1 LSLRN
6 TPRYYSRCPFPTKET
21 EEGEPGLLFPF
32 RASAEERETKV
43 NVRAFVRSTIAI
55 GATCL
60 LLDLF
65 PFETTDPLRFLTYF
79 VMSALAAGLRVS
91 LPTVSGTLS
100 INFLFVLIGFVHL
113 SRSETIILGCTAA
126 VIQCMSIPERTGRLS
141 RALFNMSVTAIAI
154 HVSYLVYRA
163 MPAGASV
170 ADEMFRQAP
179 AALALFLFHTVPVAI
194 AMAWLEGRRVSLT
207 WRENSLWSVPYAL
220 AGAGV
225 AGCFAGLSQKIG
237 WQLSLLV
244 LPVVY
249 LITRSYQLHIAR
261 VDDGLRHAEEL
272 AGLHLRTIEALA
284 LAIEAK
290 DTTTANHLERVQ
302 TYAIEIGRIMR
313 ISDDELEALR
323 AAALLHDIGKLAV
336 PEHILSKPGRLT
348 PDEFEK
354 MKIHPI
360 VGADIIER
368 ANFPYPVAP
377 IVRSHHERWNGEG
390 YPDGIRGTAIPIGA
404 RILSAVD
411 CFDALSS
418 DRQYRRALPPEEA
431 IAFVRKE
438 AGHSF
443 DPDVVAVLV
452 EHYQEL
458 ERKVK
463 ANAGRIKDIASLRVT
478 RGKPAAGFEQAAPS
492 QGEKSGTSVN
502 GNAPSFLDKIAAARL
517 EVLTLFELTSDLG
530 SSLSLQ
536 ETLSVLATRLKRLVP
551 FDSLA
556 IYFLRGEKLIPEY
569 VTGENFRL
577 FASLEIPYGQGLSG
591 WVAERRQPIL
601 NGNPSVEPGY
611 LNDPTK
617 FSTLRSAL
625 AVPLEGAQG
634 VVGVLS
640 LYHADKD
647 AFSRDHLRIL
657 NGISAKLSNSIENA
671 LRFHVAETTATT
683 DYLTGLPNARSLF
696 PRLEEELSR
705 CRRMQTP
712 LELVVCDLNGFK
724 QVNDRF
730 GHLEGNRVLREV
742 AERLR
747 ENCRD
752 YDFVARMGG
761 DEFVIVMPGVEGDN
775 FHIRA
780 AQLSQLAADAG
791 RMITGENILSC
802 AVGFARF
809 PEDGADSEQL
819 LSIADQRMYRNKYAS
834 RENADPDA
842 PVHDRDGWPQ
852 AKAVA
857 STLAR
862 T

>member
-1 LSLRN
+1 V
-6 TPRYYSRCPFPTKET
+6 
-21 EEGEPGLLFPF
+21 LFPH
-32 RASAEERETKV
+32 REGTDEPV
-43 NVRAFVRSTIAI
+43 YAPNVRAFLTSTIAI
-55 GATCL
+55 GGLCL
-60 LLDLF
+60 WFDLI
-65 PFETTDPLRFLTYF
+65 PFQTSDITRFLTYF
-79 VMSALAAGLRVS
+79 VMAVLAAGLRVS

-100 INFLFVLIGFVHL
+100 INFLFVLIGLVHL
-113 SRSETIILGCTAA
+113 TRSELVTMAGVSA
-126 VIQCMSIPERTGRLS
+126 VVQCLLARDREPDLPKV
-141 RALFNMSVTAIAI
+141 LFNLSISAIAI
-154 HVSYLVYRA
+154 HIATIVYLA
-163 MPAGASV
+163 TPGGSTV
-170 ADEMFRQAP
+170 ADETLRLGP
-179 AALALFLFHTVPVAI
+179 ASIVLFVLYTLPVAI
-194 AMAWLEGRRVSLT
+194 AIAWTEGKRVLPT
-207 WRENSLWSVPYAL
+207 WKECSLWSLPYAL
-220 AGAGV
+220 IGAVIAGS
-225 AGCFAGLSQKIG
+225 FATLSNRIG
-237 WQLSLLV
+237 WQLSLLL

-249 LITRSYQLHIAR
+249 LITRSYQLHVAR

-290 DTTTANHLERVQ
+290 DSTTANHLERVQ

-313 ISDDELEALR
+313 ISESELEALR

-390 YPDGIRGTAIPIGA
+390 YPDGLRGEEIPIGA

-418 DRQYRRALPPEEA
+418 DRQYRRALPPAEA

-438 AGHSF
+438 SGGAF
-443 DPDVVAVLV
+443 DPAVVQVLV
-452 EHYQEL
+452 DNYLEL
-458 ERKVK
+458 EKKVK
-463 ANAGRIKDIASLRVT
+463 ANSGRIKDLTSLRIT
-478 RGKPAAGFEQAAPS
+478 RGKPAAGFEEAAPS
-492 QGEKSGTSVN
+492 APARPSGLGATPN
-502 GNAPSFLDKIAAARL
+502 FLDKIAAARL

-556 IYFLRGEKLIPEY
+556 IYFLRDGKLIPEY

-577 FASLEIPYGQGLSG
+577 FGSLEIPFGQGLSG

-611 LNDPTK
+611 LNDPSK

-634 VVGVLS
+634 VVGVLA

-671 LRFHVAETTATT
+671 LKFHVAETTATT

-696 PRLEEELSR
+696 PRLEEELNR
-705 CRRMQTP
+705 CRRTDSP
-712 LELVVCDLNGFK
+712 LELLVCDLNGFK
-724 QVNDRF
+724 LVNDRF

-742 AERLR
+742 AARLR
-747 ENCRD
+747 ENCREYD
-752 YDFVARMGG
+752 YIARMGG
-761 DEFVIVMPGVEGDN
+761 DEFVIVMPGVEAGN
-775 FHIRA
+775 FQLRA

-802 AVGFARF
+802 AVGYARF
-809 PEDGADSEQL
+809 PEDGSDSEQL
-819 LSIADQRMYRNKYAS
+819 LSIADQRMYRNKYAT
-834 RENADPDA
+834 REAAEAPNPADRYDL
-842 PVHDRDGWPQ
+842 PQ
-852 AKAVA
+852 AKAASASRA
-857 STLAR
+857 ST
-862 T
+862 

>member
-1 LSLRN
+1 MQFQSRDATELPLY
-6 TPRYYSRCPFPTKET
+6 TPQMRVFLGT
-21 EEGEPGLLFPF
+21 
-32 RASAEERETKV
+32 
-43 NVRAFVRSTIAI
+43 TIAI
-55 GATCL
+55 GTICL
-60 LLDLF
+60 WIDLV
-65 PFETTDPLRFLTYF
+65 PFDTSDTTQFLTYF
-79 VMSALAAGLRVS
+79 VMAALAAGLRVNM
-91 LPTVSGTLS
+91 PTYSGTLS
-100 INFLFVLIGFVHL
+100 INFLFVLIGLVHL
-113 SRSETIILGCTAA
+113 TRSELVVLGGTAA
-126 VIQCMSIPERTGRLS
+126 LIQCLLS
-141 RALFNMSVTAIAI
+141 RDRFPDPPKILFNLAVSTIAI
-154 HVSYLVYRA
+154 HV
-163 MPAGASV
+163 ASV
-170 ADEMFRQAP
+170 IYLSMPSGGSMADETLRLAP
-179 AALALFLFHTVPVAI
+179 AALALFLLHTIPVAI
-194 AMAWLEGRRVSLT
+194 AIAWTEGLRVLPT
-207 WRENSLWSVPYAL
+207 WRECSLWSLPYSV
-220 AGAGV
+220 AGAAV
-225 AGCFAGLSQKIG
+225 AGSFATLSHSIG

-249 LITRSYQLHIAR
+249 LITRSYQLHLAR

-290 DTTTANHLERVQ
+290 DSTTANHLERVQ

-313 ISDDELEALR
+313 ISGDELEALR

-360 VGADIIER
+360 VGSDIIER

-390 YPDGIRGTAIPIGA
+390 YPDGLKGTAIPIGA

-418 DRQYRRALPPEEA
+418 DRQYRRALPPAEA
-431 IAFVRKE
+431 IAFVQKE
-438 AGHSF
+438 GGHAF

-452 EHYQEL
+452 LHHHEL

-463 ANAGRIKDIASLRVT
+463 ANAGRIKDLASLRIT

-492 QGEKSGTSVN
+492 ASESTTGGS
-502 GNAPSFLDKIAAARL
+502 APSFLDKIAAARL

-556 IYFLRGEKLIPEY
+556 IYFLRDGKLIPEY

-577 FASLEIPYGQGLSG
+577 FAALEIPYGQGLSG
-591 WVAERRQPIL
+591 WVAEHLQPIL

-611 LNDPTK
+611 LNDPAK

-634 VVGVLS
+634 VVGVLT
-640 LYHADKD
+640 LYHSDKD

-671 LRFHVAETTATT
+671 LKFHVAETTATT
-683 DYLTGLPNARSLF
+683 DYLTSLPNARSLF
-696 PRLEEELSR
+696 PRLEEELNR
-705 CRRMQTP
+705 CRRSGTP
-712 LELVVCDLNGFK
+712 LELLVCDLNGFK

-730 GHLEGNRVLREV
+730 GHMEGNRVLREV
-742 AERLR
+742 ASRLR
-747 ENCRD
+747 ENCRG

-761 DEFVIVMPGVEGDN
+761 DEFVIVMPGAEAGN
-775 FHIRA
+775 FQIRA

-802 AVGFARF
+802 AVGSARY
-809 PEDGADSEQL
+809 PEDGADPEQL
-819 LSIADQRMYRNKYAS
+819 LSIADQRMYRNKYDS
-834 RENADPDA
+834 REQPGADGGNE
-842 PVHDRDGWPQ
+842 DRDGWPQ
-852 AKAVA
+852 ARTPS
-857 STLAR
+857 STLAK

>member
-1 LSLRN
+1 MLFQSREAIEKLRY
-6 TPRYYSRCPFPTKET
+6 TP
-21 EEGEPGLLFPF
+21 
-32 RASAEERETKV
+32 KV
-43 NVRAFVRSTIAI
+43 RVFLGGAIAI

-60 LLDLF
+60 WIDLI
-65 PFETTDPLRFLTYF
+65 PFHTSDTTRFLTYF

-91 LPTVSGTLS
+91 MPTYSGTLS
-100 INFLFVLIGFVHL
+100 INYLFVLIGLVHL
-113 SRSETIILGCTAA
+113 TLSELVVLGGAAA
-126 VIQCMSIPERTGRLS
+126 VIQCLMSRERFPDLPKI
-141 RALFNMSVTAIAI
+141 LFNLAVSTIAI
-154 HVSYLVYRA
+154 HLSSIIYRA
-163 MPAGASV
+163 MPSSGSM
-170 ADEMFRQAP
+170 ADETLWLAP
-179 AALALFLFHTVPVAI
+179 AALTLFLMHTIPVAI
-194 AMAWLEGRRVSLT
+194 AIAWTEGRRVIST
-207 WRENSLWSVPYAL
+207 WRECSLWSLPYSVG
-220 AGAGV
+220 GAAV
-225 AGCFAGLSQKIG
+225 AGSFATLSHSIG

-244 LPVVY
+244 LPLVY
-249 LITRSYQLHIAR
+249 LITRSYQLHLAR
-261 VDDGLRHAEEL
+261 VADGLRHAEEL
-272 AGLHLRTIEALA
+272 AGLHMRTIEALA

-290 DTTTANHLERVQ
+290 DSTTASHLERVQ
-302 TYAIEIGRIMR
+302 TYAIEIGRIMK
-313 ISDDELEALR
+313 IGDAELEALR

-354 MKIHPI
+354 MKIHPT

-377 IVRSHHERWNGEG
+377 IVRAHHERWNGEG
-390 YPDGIRGTAIPIGA
+390 YPEGLRGEAIPIGA
-404 RILSAVD
+404 RILAAVD

-418 DRQYRRALPPEEA
+418 DRQYRRALPPAEA
-431 IAFVRKE
+431 IVFVQKE
-438 AGHSF
+438 AGVSF
-443 DPDVVAVLV
+443 DPAVVEVLV
-452 EHYQEL
+452 QHYHEL

-463 ANAGRIKDIASLRVT
+463 ANGGRIKDLASLRIT
-478 RGKPAAGFEQAAPS
+478 RGKPAAGFERAAPS
-492 QGEKSGTSVN
+492 QCENSTFGGDT
-502 GNAPSFLDKIAAARL
+502 PSFLDKIVAARL
-517 EVLTLFELTSDLG
+517 EVMTLFELTSDLG

-556 IYFLRGEKLIPEY
+556 IYFLHGGKLMPEY
-569 VTGENFRL
+569 VTGENSRL

-591 WVAERRQPIL
+591 WVAEHVQPIL

-611 LNDPTK
+611 LNDPSK

-634 VVGVLS
+634 VLGVLT
-640 LYHADKD
+640 LYHAGKD

-671 LRFHVAETTATT
+671 LKFNVAETIATT

-696 PRLEEELSR
+696 PRLEEEINR
-705 CRRMQTP
+705 CRRGDTP
-712 LELVVCDLNGFK
+712 LEVLVCDLNGFK

-730 GHLEGNRVLREV
+730 GHMEGNRVLREV
-742 AERLR
+742 ASRLR
-747 ENCRD
+747 ENCRE

-761 DEFVIVMPGVEGDN
+761 DEFVIVMPGAVVGN
-775 FHIRA
+775 FQIRA

-802 AVGFARF
+802 AIGSARF

-819 LSIADQRMYRNKYAS
+819 LAIADQRMYRNKYDS
-834 RENADPDA
+834 REQAESAA
-842 PVHDRDGWPQ
+842 PGKDRDGWPQ
-852 AKAVA
+852 AATPS
-857 STLAR
+857 STLAN

>member
-1 LSLRN
+1 M
-6 TPRYYSRCPFPTKET
+6 
-21 EEGEPGLLFPF
+21 LFPF
-32 RASAEERETKV
+32 REATETP
-43 NVRAFVRSTIAI
+43 NENANLRAFLGATIAI

-60 LLDLF
+60 WIDLI
-65 PFETTDPLRFLTYF
+65 PFETSDTIRFLTYF
-79 VMSALAAGLRVS
+79 VMAALAAGLRVS
-91 LPTVSGTLS
+91 MPTSSGTLS
-100 INFLFVLIGFVHL
+100 INFLFVLIGLVHL
-113 SRSETIILGCTAA
+113 TRTELVILGGTST
-126 VIQCMSIPERTGRLS
+126 VIQCMLARQRSPEPRKV
-141 RALFNMSVTAIAI
+141 LFNLAVSIIAI
-154 HVSYLVYRA
+154 HISSMVYRQVA
-163 MPAGASV
+163 ASGMLV
-170 ADEMFRQAP
+170 DETLRLAP
-179 AALALFLFHTVPVAI
+179 AALALFLLHTFPGAI
-194 AMAWLEGRRVSLT
+194 AIAWTEGKRILPT
-207 WRENSLWSVPYAL
+207 WRECSLWSLPYSV
-220 AGAGV
+220 AGAAV
-225 AGCFAGLSQKIG
+225 AGSFATLSHRIG

-290 DTTTANHLERVQ
+290 DSTTANHLERVQ
-302 TYAIEIGRIMR
+302 TYAVEIGRIMR
-313 ISDDELEALR
+313 VSDADLEALR

-336 PEHILSKPGRLT
+336 PEYILSKPGRLT

-360 VGADIIER
+360 VGAEIIER

-390 YPDGIRGTAIPIGA
+390 YPDGLRGDAIPIGA

-418 DRQYRRALPPEEA
+418 DRQYRRAMPMEEA
-431 IAFVRKE
+431 IAFVKKE
-438 AGHSF
+438 GGLAF
-443 DPDVVAVLV
+443 DPAVVAVLV
-452 EHYQEL
+452 QHYEEL
-458 ERKVK
+458 DRKAR
-463 ANAGRIKDIASLRVT
+463 ANAGRIKDLPALRIT
-478 RGKPAAGFEQAAPS
+478 RGQPAAGFVGTGPS
-492 QGEKSGTSVN
+492 QEDSN
-502 GNAPSFLDKIAAARL
+502 GNEANVPSFLDKIAAARL

-556 IYFLRGEKLIPEY
+556 IYFLRDGKLVPEY

-577 FASLEIPYGQGLSG
+577 FAALEIPYGQGLSG
-591 WVAERRQPIL
+591 WVAEHRQPIL

-611 LNDPTK
+611 LADPTK
-617 FSTLRSAL
+617 FSTLRAAL

-640 LYHADKD
+640 LYHSEKD
-647 AFSRDHLRIL
+647 SFSRDHLRIL

-671 LRFHVAETTATT
+671 MKFHVAETTATT
-683 DYLTGLPNARSLF
+683 DYLTRLPNARSLF
-696 PRLEEELSR
+696 PRLEEELQR
-705 CRRMQTP
+705 CRHNGTP
-712 LELVVCDLNGFK
+712 LELLVCDLNGFK

-730 GHLEGNRVLREV
+730 GHLDGNKVLREV
-742 AERLR
+742 ALRLR

-761 DEFVIVMPGVEGDN
+761 DEFVIVMPGAEAGN
-775 FHIRA
+775 LEIRA

-791 RMITGENILSC
+791 RMITGENLLSC
-802 AVGFARF
+802 AVGSARY
-809 PEDGADSEQL
+809 PEDGSDSEQL

-834 RENADPDA
+834 REDTDSAPPDENQ
-842 PVHDRDGWPQ
+842 DNWPQ
-852 AKAVA
+852 ASTPS
-857 STLAR
+857 STLAN

>member
-1 LSLRN
+1 V
-6 TPRYYSRCPFPTKET
+6 
-21 EEGEPGLLFPF
+21 G
-32 RASAEERETKV
+32 
-43 NVRAFVRSTIAI
+43 
-55 GATCL
+55 GAA
-60 LLDLF
+60 
-65 PFETTDPLRFLTYF
+65 
-79 VMSALAAGLRVS
+79 VAGS
-91 LPTVSGTLS
+91 FATLS
-100 INFLFVLIGFVHL
+100 H
-113 SRSETIILGCTAA
+113 S
-126 VIQCMSIPERTGRLS
+126 
-141 RALFNMSVTAIAI
+141 
-154 HVSYLVYRA
+154 
-163 MPAGASV
+163 
-170 ADEMFRQAP
+170 
-179 AALALFLFHTVPVAI
+179 
-194 AMAWLEGRRVSLT
+194 
-207 WRENSLWSVPYAL
+207 
-220 AGAGV
+220 
-225 AGCFAGLSQKIG
+225 IG

-249 LITRSYQLHIAR
+249 LITRSYQLHLAR

-290 DTTTANHLERVQ
+290 DATTANHLERVQ

-313 ISDDELEALR
+313 ISSDELEALR

-390 YPDGIRGTAIPIGA
+390 YPDGLRGTAIPIGA

-418 DRQYRRALPPEEA
+418 DRQYRRALPPAEA
-431 IAFVRKE
+431 IAFVQKE
-438 AGHSF
+438 AGHAF
-443 DPDVVAVLV
+443 DPDVVDVLV
-452 EHYQEL
+452 AHHREL

-463 ANAGRIKDIASLRVT
+463 ANAGRIKDIASLRIT

-492 QGEKSGTSVN
+492 ASEGSIASD
-502 GNAPSFLDKIAAARL
+502 APSFLDKIAAARL

-530 SSLSLQ
+530 SSLSLP

-556 IYFLRGEKLIPEY
+556 IYFLRDGKLIPEY

-577 FASLEIPYGQGLSG
+577 FTALEIPYGQGLSG
-591 WVAERRQPIL
+591 WVAEHLQPIL

-611 LNDPTK
+611 LNDPAK

-634 VVGVLS
+634 LLGVLT
-640 LYHADKD
+640 LYHADRD

-671 LRFHVAETTATT
+671 LKFHVAETTATT
-683 DYLTGLPNARSLF
+683 DYLTNLPNARSLF
-696 PRLEEELSR
+696 PRLEEELNR
-705 CRRMQTP
+705 CRRSETP
-712 LELVVCDLNGFK
+712 LELLVCDLNGFK

-730 GHLEGNRVLREV
+730 GHMEGNRVLREV
-742 AERLR
+742 ASRLR
-747 ENCRD
+747 ENCRE
-752 YDFVARMGG
+752 YDFVARVGG
-761 DEFVIVMPGVEGDN
+761 DEFVIVMPGAEASN
-775 FHIRA
+775 FQIRA

-802 AVGFARF
+802 AVGSARY
-809 PEDGADSEQL
+809 PEDGADPEQL
-819 LSIADQRMYRNKYAS
+819 LSIADQRMYRNKYDS
-834 RENADPDA
+834 REQAGGNA
-842 PVHDRDGWPQ
+842 VSEDRDGWPQ
-852 AKAVA
+852 ARTPS
-857 STLAR
+857 STLAK

>member
-1 LSLRN
+1 M
-6 TPRYYSRCPFPTKET
+6 
-21 EEGEPGLLFPF
+21 LFPK
-32 RASAEERETKV
+32 REGTDEPLYAG
-43 NVRAFVRSTIAI
+43 NVRAFLLATMAI
-55 GATCL
+55 GGTCL
-60 LLDLF
+60 WLDLV
-65 PFETTDPLRFLTYF
+65 PFEASDLTRFLTYF
-79 VMSALAAGLRVS
+79 VMAVLAAGLRVS
-91 LPTVSGTLS
+91 LPTVTGTLS
-100 INFLFVLIGFVHL
+100 INFLFILIGLVHL
-113 SRSETIILGCTAA
+113 TRSELIVMGGTAA
-126 VIQCMSIPERTGRLS
+126 VIQCLLARD
-141 RALFNMSVTAIAI
+141 RAPDLAKVLFNLSVSAIAI
-154 HVSYLVYRA
+154 HTATGVYRM
-163 MPAGASV
+163 MPAGGTM
-170 ADEMFRQAP
+170 ADETIRLLP
-179 AALALFLFHTVPVAI
+179 AAVSLFLLTTVPVAI
-194 AMAWLEGRRVSLT
+194 AIAWTEHRPVTTT
-207 WRENSLWSVPYAL
+207 WRDCSLWSLPYSLVGAAIGGTFATL
-220 AGAGV
+220 AHR
-225 AGCFAGLSQKIG
+225 IG

-249 LITRSYQLHIAR
+249 LITRSYQLHLGR
-261 VDDGLRHAEEL
+261 MDDGLRHAEEL

-290 DTTTANHLERVQ
+290 DATTANHLERVQ
-302 TYAIEIGRIMR
+302 TYAIEIGRMMR
-313 ISDDELEALR
+313 ITNSELEALR

-368 ANFPYPVAP
+368 AHFPYPVAP

-390 YPDGIRGTAIPIGA
+390 YPDGLRGDAIPIGA

-418 DRQYRRALPPEEA
+418 DRQYRRALPPAEA
-431 IAFVRKE
+431 IAFVKKE
-438 AGHSF
+438 AGHAF
-443 DPDVVAVLV
+443 DPAVVQVLV
-452 EHYQEL
+452 ENYQEM

-463 ANAGRIKDIASLRVT
+463 ANAGRIKDIASLRIT
-478 RGKPAAGFEQAAPS
+478 RGKPAAGFETAAPS
-492 QGEKSGTSVN
+492 SSDSSNAN
-502 GNAPSFLDKIAAARL
+502 GHAPSFLDKIAAARL

-556 IYFLRGEKLIPEY
+556 IYFLRDGKLVPEY

-577 FASLEIPYGQGLSG
+577 FAALEIPYGQGLSG

-640 LYHADKD
+640 LYHSDKD

-671 LRFHVAETTATT
+671 LKFHVAETTATT
-683 DYLTGLPNARSLF
+683 DFLTGLPNARSLF
-696 PRLEEELSR
+696 PRLEEELNR
-705 CRRMQTP
+705 CRRSSAS
-712 LELVVCDLNGFK
+712 LELLVCDLNGFK

-742 AERLR
+742 AARLR
-747 ENCRD
+747 ENCREYD
-752 YDFVARMGG
+752 YIARMGG
-761 DEFVIVMPGVEGDN
+761 DEFVIVMPGAEAGN
-775 FHIRA
+775 FSARA

-791 RMITGENILSC
+791 RMITGENVISC
-802 AVGFARF
+802 AVGCARF
-809 PEDGADSEQL
+809 PEDGADPEQL
-819 LSIADQRMYRNKYAS
+819 LAIADQRMYRNKYAA
-834 RENADPDA
+834 REKPLSETANE
-842 PVHDRDGWPQ
+842 DRDGWPQ
-852 AKAVA
+852 ASTPS
-857 STLAR
+857 STLAN

>member
-1 LSLRN
+1 MLFQ
-6 TPRYYSRCPFPTKET
+6 SRDATGQPQYAPQ
-21 EEGEPGLLFPF
+21 
-32 RASAEERETKV
+32 
-43 NVRAFVRSTIAI
+43 VRAFLGATIAI
-55 GATCL
+55 GACCL
-60 LLDLF
+60 WIDLI
-65 PFETTDPLRFLTYF
+65 PFDRSDTTRFLTYF
-79 VMSALAAGLRVS
+79 VMAAMAAGLRVS
-91 LPTVSGTLS
+91 MPTYSGTLS
-100 INFLFVLIGFVHL
+100 INFLFVLIGLVHL
-113 SRSETIILGCTAA
+113 TLSELVVLGGAAA
-126 VIQCMSIPERTGRLS
+126 VIQCLLS
-141 RALFNMSVTAIAI
+141 RERFPDLRKILFNLSVSTIAI
-154 HVSYLVYRA
+154 HCASIIYRA
-163 MPAGASV
+163 MPSSGTM
-170 ADEMFRQAP
+170 ADETLRLAP
-179 AALALFLFHTVPVAI
+179 AALTLFLMHTIPVAI
-194 AMAWLEGRRVSLT
+194 AIAWTEGRRVIPT
-207 WRENSLWSVPYAL
+207 WRECSLWSLPYSVG
-220 AGAGV
+220 GAAV
-225 AGCFAGLSQKIG
+225 AGSFATLSQSIG

-249 LITRSYQLHIAR
+249 LITRSYHLHLAR

-290 DTTTANHLERVQ
+290 DSTTASHLERVQ
-302 TYAIEIGRIMR
+302 TYAIEIGRIMK
-313 ISDDELEALR
+313 IGDAELEALR

-354 MKIHPI
+354 MKIHSI

-368 ANFPYPVAP
+368 ANFPYPVSP

-390 YPDGIRGTAIPIGA
+390 YPDGLRGEAIPIGA

-418 DRQYRRALPPEEA
+418 DRQYRRALPQAEA
-431 IAFVRKE
+431 IAFVQKE
-438 AGHSF
+438 SGLAF
-443 DPDVVAVLV
+443 DPAVVDVLV
-452 EHYQEL
+452 QNYQEL
-458 ERKVK
+458 DRKVK
-463 ANAGRIKDIASLRVT
+463 ANAGRIKDIASLRIT

-492 QGEKSGTSVN
+492 QSENTTVVGSS
-502 GNAPSFLDKIAAARL
+502 PSFLDKIAAARL
-517 EVLTLFELTSDLG
+517 EVLTLFELTTDLG

-556 IYFLRGEKLIPEY
+556 IYFLRDGKLMPEY

-577 FASLEIPYGQGLSG
+577 FSSLEIPYGQGLSG

-611 LNDPTK
+611 LNDPEK

-634 VVGVLS
+634 VVGVLT

-647 AFSRDHLRIL
+647 AFSRDHLRVL

-671 LRFHVAETTATT
+671 LKFHVAETTATT
-683 DYLTGLPNARSLF
+683 DYLTGLPNVRSLF
-696 PRLEEELSR
+696 PRLEEELNR
-705 CRRMQTP
+705 CRRGGTP
-712 LELVVCDLNGFK
+712 LEVLICDLNGFK

-730 GHLEGNRVLREV
+730 GHMEGNRVLREV
-742 AERLR
+742 ASRLR
-747 ENCRD
+747 ESCRE

-761 DEFVIVMPGVEGDN
+761 DEFVIVMPGAEGGN
-775 FHIRA
+775 FQIRA

-802 AVGFARF
+802 AVGSARF

-819 LSIADQRMYRNKYAS
+819 LSIADQRMYRNKYDS
-834 RENADPDA
+834 RERADAGGPGE
-842 PVHDRDGWPQ
+842 DRDGWPQ
-852 AKAVA
+852 AGTRS
-857 STLAR
+857 STLAK

>member
-1 LSLRN
+1 M
-6 TPRYYSRCPFPTKET
+6 
-21 EEGEPGLLFPF
+21 LFPH
-32 RASAEERETKV
+32 REGTDEPV
-43 NVRAFVRSTIAI
+43 YAPNVRAFLTSTIAI
-55 GATCL
+55 GGLCL
-60 LLDLF
+60 WLDLI
-65 PFETTDPLRFLTYF
+65 PFQTSDITRFLTYF
-79 VMSALAAGLRVS
+79 VMAVLAAGLRVS

-100 INFLFVLIGFVHL
+100 INFLFILIGLVHL
-113 SRSETIILGCTAA
+113 TRSELVTMAGVSA
-126 VIQCMSIPERTGRLS
+126 VVQCLLARD
-141 RALFNMSVTAIAI
+141 RAPDLPKVLFNLSISAIAI
-154 HVSYLVYRA
+154 HIATIVYVA
-163 MPAGASV
+163 TPGGSTI
-170 ADEMFRQAP
+170 ADETLRLGP
-179 AALALFLFHTVPVAI
+179 AAIALFVLYTLPVAI
-194 AMAWLEGRRVSLT
+194 AIAWTEGRRVIET
-207 WRENSLWSVPYAL
+207 WKECSLWSLPYAL
-220 AGAGV
+220 VGAVIAGS
-225 AGCFAGLSQKIG
+225 FATLANRIG
-237 WQLSLLV
+237 WQLSLLL

-249 LITRSYQLHIAR
+249 LITRSYQLHVAR

-290 DTTTANHLERVQ
+290 DSTTANHLERVQ

-313 ISDDELEALR
+313 ISEGELEALR

-377 IVRSHHERWNGEG
+377 IVRSHHERWNGDG
-390 YPDGIRGTAIPIGA
+390 YPDGLRGEEIPIGA

-418 DRQYRRALPPEEA
+418 DRQYRRALPPAEA
-431 IAFVRKE
+431 IAFVQKE
-438 AGHSF
+438 SGSAF
-443 DPDVVAVLV
+443 DPAVVQVLV
-452 EHYQEL
+452 DHYIEL
-458 ERKVK
+458 EKKVK
-463 ANAGRIKDIASLRVT
+463 ANRGRIKDLASLRIA
-478 RGKPAAGFEQAAPS
+478 RGKPAAGFEEAAPS
-492 QGEKSGTSVN
+492 MPARQNGQPGTPN
-502 GNAPSFLDKIAAARL
+502 FLDKIAAARL

-556 IYFLRGEKLIPEY
+556 IYFLRDGKLIPEY

-577 FASLEIPYGQGLSG
+577 FGSLEIPFGQGLSG

-611 LNDPTK
+611 LNDPAK

-634 VVGVLS
+634 VVGVLA

-671 LRFHVAETTATT
+671 LKFHVAETTATT

-696 PRLEEELSR
+696 PRLEEELNR
-705 CRRMQTP
+705 CRRSNSP
-712 LELVVCDLNGFK
+712 LELLVCDLNGFK
-724 QVNDRF
+724 LVNDRF

-742 AERLR
+742 AARLR
-747 ENCRD
+747 ENCREYD
-752 YDFVARMGG
+752 YIARMGG
-761 DEFVIVMPGVEGDN
+761 DEFVIVMPGVEAGN
-775 FHIRA
+775 FQIRA

-802 AVGFARF
+802 AVGYARF

-834 RENADPDA
+834 REAAEA
-842 PVHDRDGWPQ
+842 PPPQDRFTQPQ
-852 AKAVA
+852 ARAASASRA
-857 STLAR
+857 ST
-862 T
+862 

>member
-1 LSLRN
+1 MLFQSREAIEKLRS
-6 TPRYYSRCPFPTKET
+6 TP
-21 EEGEPGLLFPF
+21 
-32 RASAEERETKV
+32 KV
-43 NVRAFVRSTIAI
+43 RVFLGATIAI

-60 LLDLF
+60 WIDLI
-65 PFETTDPLRFLTYF
+65 PFNTSDSTRFLTYF

-91 LPTVSGTLS
+91 MPTYSGTLS
-100 INFLFVLIGFVHL
+100 INYLFVLIGLVHL
-113 SRSETIILGCTAA
+113 TLSELVVLGGAAA
-126 VIQCMSIPERTGRLS
+126 VIQCLLS
-141 RALFNMSVTAIAI
+141 RERFPDLPKILFNLAVSTIAI
-154 HVSYLVYRA
+154 HVSSIIYRA
-163 MPAGASV
+163 MPSSGSM
-170 ADEMFRQAP
+170 ADETLRLAP
-179 AALALFLFHTVPVAI
+179 AALTLFMMHTIPVAI
-194 AMAWLEGRRVSLT
+194 VIAWTEGRRVIPT
-207 WRENSLWSVPYAL
+207 WRECSLWSLPYSVG
-220 AGAGV
+220 GAAV
-225 AGCFAGLSQKIG
+225 AGSFATLSHSIG

-244 LPVVY
+244 LPLVY
-249 LITRSYQLHIAR
+249 LITRSYQLHLAR

-272 AGLHLRTIEALA
+272 AGLHMRTIEALA

-290 DTTTANHLERVQ
+290 DSTTASHLERVQ
-302 TYAIEIGRIMR
+302 TYAIEIGRIMK
-313 ISDDELEALR
+313 IGDAELEALR

-354 MKIHPI
+354 MKIHPT

-377 IVRSHHERWNGEG
+377 IVRAHHERWNGEG
-390 YPDGIRGTAIPIGA
+390 YPEGLRGEAIPIGA
-404 RILSAVD
+404 RILAAVD

-418 DRQYRRALPPEEA
+418 DRQYRRALPPAEA
-431 IAFVRKE
+431 IVFVQKE
-438 AGHSF
+438 AGVSF
-443 DPDVVAVLV
+443 DPAVVEVLV
-452 EHYQEL
+452 QHYHEL

-463 ANAGRIKDIASLRVT
+463 ANGGRIKDLASLRIT
-478 RGKPAAGFEQAAPS
+478 RGKPAAGFERAAPS
-492 QGEKSGTSVN
+492 QCENSTFGGD
-502 GNAPSFLDKIAAARL
+502 APSFLDKIVAARL

-556 IYFLRGEKLIPEY
+556 IYFLHGGKLMPEY
-569 VTGENFRL
+569 VTGENSRL

-591 WVAERRQPIL
+591 WVAEHVQPIL

-611 LNDPTK
+611 LNDPSK

-634 VVGVLS
+634 VLGVLTF
-640 LYHADKD
+640 YHADKD

-671 LRFHVAETTATT
+671 LKFNVAETIATT

-696 PRLEEELSR
+696 PRLEEEVNR
-705 CRRMQTP
+705 CRRSDTP
-712 LELVVCDLNGFK
+712 LEVLVCDLNGFK

-730 GHLEGNRVLREV
+730 GHMEGNRVLREV
-742 AERLR
+742 ASRLR
-747 ENCRD
+747 ENCRE

-761 DEFVIVMPGVEGDN
+761 DEFVIVMPGAVVGN
-775 FHIRA
+775 FQIRA

-802 AVGFARF
+802 AIGSARF

-819 LSIADQRMYRNKYAS
+819 LAIADQRMYRNKYDS
-834 RENADPDA
+834 REQAESAA
-842 PVHDRDGWPQ
+842 PGKERDGWPQ
-852 AKAVA
+852 AGTPS
-857 STLAR
+857 STLAK

>member
-1 LSLRN
+1 VQFQSGDA
-6 TPRYYSRCPFPTKET
+6 TVQPQYAP
-21 EEGEPGLLFPF
+21 
-32 RASAEERETKV
+32 
-43 NVRAFVRSTIAI
+43 NVRAFLGATIGI
-55 GATCL
+55 GAMCL
-60 LLDLF
+60 WIDLI
-65 PFETTDPLRFLTYF
+65 PFDSSDLTQFLTYF

-91 LPTVSGTLS
+91 MPTYSGTLS
-100 INFLFVLIGFVHL
+100 INFLFVLIGLVHL
-113 SRSETIILGCTAA
+113 TRSELVVMGGTVA
-126 VIQCMSIPERTGRLS
+126 VIQCLLS
-141 RALFNMSVTAIAI
+141 RDRYPDLPKVLFNLAVSIIAI
-154 HVSYLVYRA
+154 HVSWDVYRVV
-163 MPAGASV
+163 PVGGSL
-170 ADEMFRQAP
+170 ADDTLRLAP
-179 AALALFLFHTVPVAI
+179 AALTLFLMHTVPVAI
-194 AMAWLEGRRVSLT
+194 AIAWTEGRRILPT
-207 WRENSLWSVPYAL
+207 WKECSLWSLPYSVG
-220 AGAGV
+220 GAAV
-225 AGCFAGLSQKIG
+225 AGSFATLSHSIG

-249 LITRSYQLHIAR
+249 LITRSYQLHLAR
-261 VDDGLRHAEEL
+261 VDDGMRHAEEL

-290 DTTTANHLERVQ
+290 DSTTASHLERVQ
-302 TYAIEIGRIMR
+302 TYAIEIGRIMK
-313 ISDDELEALR
+313 IGKAELEALR

-336 PEHILSKPGRLT
+336 PEHILSKPGKLT

-360 VGADIIER
+360 VGAEIIER

-377 IVRSHHERWNGEG
+377 IVRAHHERWNGEG
-390 YPDGIRGTAIPIGA
+390 YPAGLRGEDIPIGA

-431 IAFVRKE
+431 IAFVQKE
-438 AGHSF
+438 AGHAF
-443 DPDVVAVLV
+443 DPVVVGVLV

-463 ANAGRIKDIASLRVT
+463 ANAGRIKDIASLRIT

-492 QGEKSGTSVN
+492 QSESSESS

-556 IYFLRGEKLIPEY
+556 IYFLRDGKLMPEY

-577 FASLEIPYGQGLSG
+577 FAALEIPFGQGLSG
-591 WVAERRQPIL
+591 WVAEHLQPIL

-634 VVGVLS
+634 VVGVLT

-696 PRLEEELSR
+696 PRLEEEINR
-705 CRRMQTP
+705 CRRGGTP
-712 LELVVCDLNGFK
+712 LELLVCDLNGFK

-730 GHLEGNRVLREV
+730 GHMEGDRVLREV
-742 AERLR
+742 AARLR
-747 ENCRD
+747 ENCRE
-752 YDFVARMGG
+752 YDFVSRMGG
-761 DEFVIVMPGVEGDN
+761 DEFVIVMPGAEAGN
-775 FHIRA
+775 FKIRA

-791 RMITGENILSC
+791 RMITGENVLSC
-802 AVGFARF
+802 AVGSARF
-809 PEDGADSEQL
+809 PEDGTDSEQL
-819 LSIADQRMYRNKYAS
+819 LSVADQRMYRNKYDS
-834 RENADPDA
+834 REEAESESPGQ
-842 PVHDRDGWPQ
+842 DRDGWPH
-852 AKAVA
+852 ARTPA
-857 STLAR
+857 STLAK

>member
-1 LSLRN
+1 MLVSNREGTESAVYTAN
-6 TPRYYSRCPFPTKET
+6 TRVF
-21 EEGEPGLLFPF
+21 LH
-32 RASAEERETKV
+32 A
-43 NVRAFVRSTIAI
+43 TIAI

-60 LLDLF
+60 WLDLI
-65 PFETTDPLRFLTYF
+65 PFETSDALQFLTYF
-79 VMSALAAGLRVS
+79 IMSALAAGLRVS
-91 LPTVSGTLS
+91 LPTFSGTLS
-100 INFLFVLIGFVHL
+100 INFLFVLIGLVHL
-113 SRSETIILGCTAA
+113 TLSELVVLGGASA
-126 VIQCMSIPERTGRLS
+126 VIQCLLARD
-141 RALFNMSVTAIAI
+141 RAPNATKVLFNLAVSAVSIHIA
-154 HVSYLVYRA
+154 YLVYRWI
-163 MPAGASV
+163 PAGPSMV
-170 ADEMFRQAP
+170 DETLRLAP
-179 AALALFLFHTVPVAI
+179 AALTLFLLHTVPVAI
-194 AMAWLEGRRVSLT
+194 AIAWTEGRKVIPT
-207 WRENSLWSVPYAL
+207 WKECSLWSLPYSV
-220 AGAGV
+220 AGAAV
-225 AGCFAGLSQKIG
+225 AGGFATLSHRIG

-290 DTTTANHLERVQ
+290 DSTTANHLERVQ
-302 TYAIEIGRIMR
+302 TYAIEIGRIMK

-390 YPDGIRGTAIPIGA
+390 YPEGLRGTSIPIGA

-418 DRQYRRALPPEEA
+418 DRQYRRALPPAEA
-431 IAFVRKE
+431 IAWVKKE
-438 AGHSF
+438 AGQSF
-443 DPDVVAVLV
+443 DPDVVEVLV
-452 EHYQEL
+452 THYQEL
-458 ERKVK
+458 ERKVR

-492 QGEKSGTSVN
+492 QSENKKSVGGS
-502 GNAPSFLDKIAAARL
+502 APSFLDKIAAARL

-556 IYFLRGEKLIPEY
+556 IYFLRDGKLVPEY

-640 LYHADKD
+640 LYHSDKD

-671 LRFHVAETTATT
+671 LKFHVAETTATT
-683 DYLTGLPNARSLF
+683 DFLTGLPNARSLF
-696 PRLEEELSR
+696 PRLEEELNR
-705 CRRMQTP
+705 CRRTASP

-730 GHLEGNRVLREV
+730 GHMEGNRVLREV
-742 AERLR
+742 AARLR
-747 ENCRD
+747 ENCREYD
-752 YDFVARMGG
+752 YIARMGG
-761 DEFVIVMPGVEGDN
+761 DEFVIVMPGAEVAN
-775 FHIRA
+775 VQMRA

-802 AVGFARF
+802 AVGFARY
-809 PEDGADSEQL
+809 PEDGSDSEQL
-819 LSIADQRMYRNKYAS
+819 LSIADQRMYRHKYAS
-834 RENADPDA
+834 RETAEADGPNN
-842 PVHDRDGWPQ
+842 DRDGWPQ
-852 AKAVA
+852 AKTPS
-857 STLAR
+857 STLAK

>member
-1 LSLRN
+1 MSFPHRDGSE
-6 TPRYYSRCPFPTKET
+6 TPHHSGK
-21 EEGEPGLLFPF
+21 
-32 RASAEERETKV
+32 
-43 NVRAFVRSTIAI
+43 VRAFLYSIIAI

-60 LLDLF
+60 WIDLIPF
-65 PFETTDPLRFLTYF
+65 PTSDTTRFLTYF
-79 VMSALAAGLRVS
+79 VMAALAAGLRVS

-100 INFLFVLIGFVHL
+100 INFLFILIGLVHL
-113 SRSETIILGCTAA
+113 TRAELVVLAGGAA
-126 VIQCMSIPERTGRLS
+126 VIQCLLAQERSPTRLKV
-141 RALFNMSVTAIAI
+141 LFN
-154 HVSYLVYRA
+154 L
-163 MPAGASV
+163 SV
-170 ADEMFRQAP
+170 AAISVHLSTMVYWSMPSGITVTDETFKLIP
-179 AALALFLFHTVPVAI
+179 AALVLFLSSTIPVSIAI
-194 AMAWLEGRRVSLT
+194 AWTEGRRIIGT
-207 WRENSLWSVPYAL
+207 WRDCSLWSLPYSV
-220 AGAGV
+220 AGAAV
-225 AGCFAGLSQKIG
+225 AGCFATLSHRIG

-290 DTTTANHLERVQ
+290 DSTTANHLERVQ

-313 ISDDELEALR
+313 ISEAELEALR

-390 YPDGIRGTAIPIGA
+390 YPDGLRGASIPIGA

-418 DRQYRRALPPEEA
+418 DRQYRRALPPSEA
-431 IAFVRKE
+431 IAFVQKE
-438 AGHSF
+438 AGQSF
-443 DPDVVAVLV
+443 DPDVVQVLV
-452 EHYQEL
+452 ENYNYL
-458 ERKVK
+458 EQSVK
-463 ANAGRIKDIASLRVT
+463 ANSGRIKDIAALRVT

-492 QGEKSGTSVN
+492 SNDGKNVAGH
-502 GNAPSFLDKIAAARL
+502 APNFLDKIAAARL

-556 IYFLRGEKLIPEY
+556 IYFLRDDKLIPEY

-625 AVPLEGAQG
+625 AVPLEGAHG

-671 LRFHVAETTATT
+671 LKFHVAETTATT

-696 PRLEEELSR
+696 PRLEEELNR
-705 CRRMQTP
+705 CRRNVEP

-724 QVNDRF
+724 LVNDRF

-742 AERLR
+742 ATRLR
-747 ENCRD
+747 ENCREYD
-752 YDFVARMGG
+752 YVARMGG
-761 DEFVIVMPGVEGDN
+761 DEFVIVMPGAEVAN
-775 FHIRA
+775 FDVRA

-791 RMITGENILSC
+791 RMITGENVLSC
-802 AVGFARF
+802 AVGFARY
-809 PEDGADSEQL
+809 PEDGADAELL
-819 LSIADQRMYRNKYAS
+819 LSIADQRMYRHKYAS
-834 RENADPDA
+834 RQSEEGRIAL
-842 PVHDRDGWPQ
+842 DRDGWPQ
-852 AKAVA
+852 AKTPS
-857 STLAR
+857 STLAN

>member
-1 LSLRN
+1 MDLI
-6 TPRYYSRCPFPTKET
+6 PFQTSDVT
-21 EEGEPGLLFPF
+21 Q
-32 RASAEERETKV
+32 
-43 NVRAFVRSTIAI
+43 
-55 GATCL
+55 
-60 LLDLF
+60 
-65 PFETTDPLRFLTYF
+65 FLTYF
-79 VMSALAAGLRVS
+79 VMAALAAGLRVH
-91 LPTVSGTLS
+91 LPTFSGTLS
-100 INFLFVLIGFVHL
+100 INFLFILIGLVHL
-113 SRSETIILGCTAA
+113 TRSELVVLGGAAA
-126 VIQCMSIPERTGRLS
+126 VIQCLLARDRKPSITKI
-141 RALFNMSVTAIAI
+141 LFNLSVAAISIHLASAI
-154 HVSYLVYRA
+154 YWL
-163 MPAGASV
+163 MPPGVSV
-170 ADEMFRQAP
+170 ADEIFRVAP
-179 AALALFLFHTVPVAI
+179 AALCLFLCSTIPVSIAI
-194 AMAWLEGRRVSLT
+194 AWTEDRRVVST
-207 WRENSLWSVPYAL
+207 WRECSLWSLPYSVAGALL
-220 AGAGV
+220 AGL
-225 AGCFAGLSQKIG
+225 FATLSHRIG

-249 LITRSYQLHIAR
+249 LITRSYQLHIGR
-261 VDDGLRHAEEL
+261 VDDGTRHAEEL
-272 AGLHLRTIEALA
+272 ADLHLRTIEALA

-290 DTTTANHLERVQ
+290 DATTADHLERVQ
-302 TYAIEIGRIMR
+302 TYAIEIGKIMK
-313 ISDDELEALR
+313 ISGEELEALR

-377 IVRSHHERWNGEG
+377 IVRSHHERWNGDG
-390 YPDGIRGTAIPIGA
+390 YPDGLRGEAIPIGA

-418 DRQYRRALPPEEA
+418 DRQYRRALPPAEA
-431 IAFVRKE
+431 IAFVQKE
-438 AGHSF
+438 AGNAF
-443 DPDVVAVLV
+443 DPAVVTVLV
-452 EHYQEL
+452 AHYHNL
-458 ERKVK
+458 EKKVK

-478 RGKPAAGFEQAAPS
+478 RGKPAAGFETAAPS
-492 QGEKSGTSVN
+492 QSDLPASASNGT
-502 GNAPSFLDKIAAARL
+502 APKFLDKIAAARL
-517 EVLTLFELTSDLG
+517 EVLTLFELTTDLG

-536 ETLSVLATRLKRLVP
+536 ETLSVLATRLKKLVP

-556 IYFLRGEKLIPEY
+556 IYFLRDGKLVPEY

-577 FASLEIPYGQGLSG
+577 FAALEIPYGEGLSG

-696 PRLEEELSR
+696 PRLEEELNR
-705 CRRMQTP
+705 CRRNVAP
-712 LELVVCDLNGFK
+712 LELLVCDLNGFK

-730 GHLEGNRVLREV
+730 GHMEGNRVLREV
-742 AERLR
+742 ASRLR
-747 ENCRD
+747 ENCRE

-761 DEFVIVMPGVEGDN
+761 DEFVIVMPGAEPSNLAV
-775 FHIRA
+775 RV

-791 RMITGENILSC
+791 RIITGENILSC
-802 AVGFARF
+802 AVGCARF

-819 LSIADQRMYRNKYAS
+819 LSVADQRMYRNKYAS
-834 RENADPDA
+834 REAAADNGPNE
-842 PVHDRDGWPQ
+842 DRDGWPQ
-852 AKAVA
+852 ASTPS
-857 STLAR
+857 STLAK

>member
-1 LSLRN
+1 VPFSLRDG
-6 TPRYYSRCPFPTKET
+6 SEGT
-21 EEGEPGLLFPF
+21 EL
-32 RASAEERETKV
+32 SA
-43 NVRAFVRSTIAI
+43 NVRAFLFCTIAI
-55 GATCL
+55 GAVCL
-60 LLDLF
+60 WMDLI
-65 PFETTDPLRFLTYF
+65 PFHRSDTTRFLTYF
-79 VMSALAAGLRVS
+79 VMAVLAAGLRVS
-91 LPTVSGTLS
+91 LPTFSGTLS
-100 INFLFVLIGFVHL
+100 INFLFVLIGLVHL
-113 SRSETIILGCTAA
+113 TRSELVTMGATAA
-126 VIQCMSIPERTGRLS
+126 VVQCLIARDRSPGIIKI
-141 RALFNMSVTAIAI
+141 LFNLSVSAIAI
-154 HVSYLVYRA
+154 HIATAIYASI
-163 MPAGASV
+163 PAGTGV
-170 ADEMFRQAP
+170 AGETIRLAP
-179 AALALFLFHTVPVAI
+179 PALVLFLLYTVPVAI
-194 AMAWLEGRRVSLT
+194 AIAWTEGRQVIAT
-207 WRENSLWSVPYAL
+207 WWECTLWSLPYSI
-220 AGAGV
+220 AGAAI
-225 AGCFAGLSQKIG
+225 AGSFAALSHQIG
-237 WQLSLLV
+237 WQLSLLL

-272 AGLHLRTIEALA
+272 AQLHLRTIEALA

-290 DTTTANHLERVQ
+290 DSTTANHLERVQ
-302 TYAIEIGRIMR
+302 TYAIEIGRIMK
-313 ISDDELEALR
+313 ISNDDLEALR

-390 YPDGIRGTAIPIGA
+390 YPEGLRGAAIPIGA

-418 DRQYRRALPPEEA
+418 DRQYRRALPPDEA
-431 IAFVRKE
+431 IAFVKKE
-438 AGHSF
+438 AGHAF
-443 DPDVVAVLV
+443 DPAVVQVLV
-452 EHYQEL
+452 DNYQEL

-463 ANAGRIKDIASLRVT
+463 ANKGRIKDIASLRIT
-478 RGKPAAGFEQAAPS
+478 RGKPAAGFAEAAPS
-492 QGEKSGTSVN
+492 QSDRGDGAGSTPE
-502 GNAPSFLDKIAAARL
+502 FLDKIAAARL

-556 IYFLRGEKLIPEY
+556 IYFLQDDKLVPEY

-625 AVPLEGAQG
+625 AVPLEGGQG

-640 LYHADKD
+640 LYHSEKD

-671 LRFHVAETTATT
+671 MRFHVAETTATT

-696 PRLEEELSR
+696 PRLEEELHR
-705 CRRMQTP
+705 CRRTDKP
-712 LELVVCDLNGFK
+712 LELLVCDLNGFK

-730 GHLEGNRVLREV
+730 GHMEGNRVLREV
-742 AERLR
+742 AARLR

-752 YDFVARMGG
+752 YDFIARMGG
-761 DEFVIVMPGVEGDN
+761 DEFVIVMPGVEEAN
-775 FHIRA
+775 FEIRA

-802 AVGFARF
+802 AVGCARF
-809 PEDGADSEQL
+809 PEDGGDPEEL

-834 RENADPDA
+834 RENADNGPNE
-842 PVHDRDGWPQ
+842 DRDGWPQ
-852 AKAVA
+852 AKTPS
-857 STLAR
+857 STLAK

>member
-1 LSLRN
+1 MSISYRDRSEA
-6 TPRYYSRCPFPTKET
+6 PPYSGK
-21 EEGEPGLLFPF
+21 
-32 RASAEERETKV
+32 
-43 NVRAFVRSTIAI
+43 VRAFLYSIVAI
-55 GATCL
+55 GATCMWI
-60 LLDLF
+60 DLI
-65 PFETTDPLRFLTYF
+65 PFQTSDTTRFLTYF
-79 VMSALAAGLRVS
+79 VMAALAAGLRVS

-100 INFLFVLIGFVHL
+100 INFLFILIGLVHL
-113 SRSETIILGCTAA
+113 TRAELVVLAGGAA
-126 VIQCMSIPERTGRLS
+126 VIQCLFASDRSPNLLKVMFNLS
-141 RALFNMSVTAIAI
+141 VAAISVHLSTLA
-154 HVSYLVYRA
+154 YWA
-163 MPAGASV
+163 MPSGDTV
-170 ADEMFRQAP
+170 TDETFKLMP
-179 AALALFLFHTVPVAI
+179 AALVLFLCSTIPVSIAI
-194 AMAWLEGRRVSLT
+194 AWTEGRRIIGT
-207 WRENSLWSVPYAL
+207 WRDCSLWSLPYSV
-220 AGAGV
+220 AGAAV
-225 AGCFAGLSQKIG
+225 AGCFATLSHRIG

-290 DTTTANHLERVQ
+290 DSTTANHLERVQ

-313 ISDDELEALR
+313 ISESELEALR

-390 YPDGIRGTAIPIGA
+390 YPDGLRGATIPIGA

-418 DRQYRRALPPEEA
+418 DRQYRRALPPSEA
-431 IAFVRKE
+431 IAFVQKE
-438 AGHSF
+438 AGQSF
-443 DPDVVAVLV
+443 DPDVVEVLV
-452 EHYQEL
+452 ANYNYL
-458 ERKVK
+458 EQTVK
-463 ANAGRIKDIASLRVT
+463 ANAGRIKDIAALRVT

-492 QGEKSGTSVN
+492 SPDGKNVSGH
-502 GNAPSFLDKIAAARL
+502 APNFLDKIAAARL

-556 IYFLRGEKLIPEY
+556 IYFLRDDKLIPEY

-671 LRFHVAETTATT
+671 LKFHVAETTATT

-696 PRLEEELSR
+696 PRLEEELNR
-705 CRRMQTP
+705 CRRNAEP
-712 LELVVCDLNGFK
+712 LELLVCDLNGFK
-724 QVNDRF
+724 LVNDRF

-742 AERLR
+742 ASRLR
-747 ENCRD
+747 ENCREYD
-752 YDFVARMGG
+752 YVARMGG
-761 DEFVIVMPGVEGDN
+761 DEFVIVMPGVDAGN
-775 FHIRA
+775 FDVRA

-791 RMITGENILSC
+791 RMITGENVLSC
-802 AVGFARF
+802 AVGCARY
-809 PEDGADSEQL
+809 PEDGADAELL
-819 LSIADQRMYRNKYAS
+819 LSIADQRMYRHKYAS
-834 RENADPDA
+834 RQLAEEGKVA
-842 PVHDRDGWPQ
+842 VDRDGWPQ
-852 AKAVA
+852 AKTPS
-857 STLAR
+857 STLAS

>member
-1 LSLRN
+1 MSLLQRDGTD
-6 TPRYYSRCPFPTKET
+6 TPQQSGKIDAFLYSI
-21 EEGEPGLLFPF
+21 
-32 RASAEERETKV
+32 
-43 NVRAFVRSTIAI
+43 IAI
-55 GATCL
+55 GGTCL
-60 LLDLF
+60 WLDLI
-65 PFETTDPLRFLTYF
+65 PFQTSDTTRFLTYF
-79 VMSALAAGLRVS
+79 VMAALAAGLRVS

-100 INFLFVLIGFVHL
+100 INFLFILIGLIHLTRAELVVLAGGAAIIQCLWAYDRSPTAVKVLFNLSVAVISVHL
-113 SRSETIILGCTAA
+113 ATLT
-126 VIQCMSIPERTGRLS
+126 
-141 RALFNMSVTAIAI
+141 
-154 HVSYLVYRA
+154 YWA
-163 MPAGASV
+163 MPSGDTV
-170 ADEMFRQAP
+170 TDETFKLIP
-179 AALALFLFHTVPVAI
+179 AALVLFLSSTIPVSIAI
-194 AMAWLEGRRVSLT
+194 AWTEGRRVIGT
-207 WRENSLWSVPYAL
+207 WKECSLWSLPYSV
-220 AGAGV
+220 AGAAV
-225 AGCFAGLSQKIG
+225 AGCFATLSHRIG

-290 DTTTANHLERVQ
+290 DSTTANHLERVQ
-302 TYAIEIGRIMR
+302 TYAIEIGKIMK
-313 ISDDELEALR
+313 ISEAELEALR

-390 YPDGIRGTAIPIGA
+390 YPDGLRGANIPIGA

-418 DRQYRRALPPEEA
+418 DRQYRRALPPSEA
-431 IAFVRKE
+431 IAFVQKE
-438 AGHSF
+438 AGQSF
-443 DPDVVAVLV
+443 DPDVVQVLV
-452 EHYQEL
+452 ANYHYL
-458 ERKVK
+458 EQMVK
-463 ANAGRIKDIASLRVT
+463 ANAGRIKDIAALRVT

-492 QGEKSGTSVN
+492 SPDGKNVSGH
-502 GNAPSFLDKIAAARL
+502 APNFLDKIAAARL

-556 IYFLRGEKLIPEY
+556 IYFLRDDKLIPEY

-671 LRFHVAETTATT
+671 LKFHVAETTATT

-696 PRLEEELSR
+696 PRLEEELNR
-705 CRRMQTP
+705 CRRNAER
-712 LELVVCDLNGFK
+712 LELLVCDLNGFK
-724 QVNDRF
+724 LVNDRF

-742 AERLR
+742 ASRLR
-747 ENCRD
+747 ENCRE

-761 DEFVIVMPGVEGDN
+761 DEFVIVMPGAEGGN
-775 FHIRA
+775 FEVRA

-791 RMITGENILSC
+791 RMITGENVLSC
-802 AVGFARF
+802 AVGLARY
-809 PEDGADSEQL
+809 PEDGADAELL
-819 LSIADQRMYRNKYAS
+819 LSIADQRMYRHKYAS
-834 RENADPDA
+834 RQQAEEGRIA
-842 PVHDRDGWPQ
+842 VDRDGWPQ
-852 AKAVA
+852 ASTPS
-857 STLAR
+857 STLAS

>member
-1 LSLRN
+1 MHLL
-6 TPRYYSRCPFPTKET
+6 PRDASGS
-21 EEGEPGLLFPF
+21 GEYQ
-32 RASAEERETKV
+32 T
-43 NVRAFVRSTIAI
+43 NVRVFFYATVAI
-55 GATCL
+55 GFVCL
-60 LLDLF
+60 WLDLL
-65 PFETTDPLRFLTYF
+65 PFETSEPTRFLTYF

-91 LPTVSGTLS
+91 LPTFSGTLS
-100 INFLFVLIGFVHL
+100 INFLFVLIGLVHL
-113 SRSETIILGCTAA
+113 TRSELTVLGGASA
-126 VIQCMSIPERTGRLS
+126 VIQCLLARD
-141 RALFNMSVTAIAI
+141 RAPGLLKILFNLSVTAIAI
-154 HVSYLVYRA
+154 HVSYMVYSA
-163 MPAGASV
+163 MPSGDSM
-170 ADEMFRQAP
+170 ADETLRLAP
-179 AALALFLFHTVPVAI
+179 AALVLFLLHTVPVAI
-194 AMAWLEGRRVSLT
+194 AIAWTEGRRVIPT
-207 WRENSLWSVPYAL
+207 WRECSLWSMPYSV
-220 AGAGV
+220 AGAAV
-225 AGCFAGLSQKIG
+225 AGSFASLSHRIG

-290 DTTTANHLERVQ
+290 DSTTANHLERVQ
-302 TYAIEIGRIMR
+302 TYAIEIGRIMK
-313 ISDDELEALR
+313 ISEPELEALR

-360 VGADIIER
+360 VGAEIIER

-390 YPDGIRGTAIPIGA
+390 YPDGLRGAAIPIGA

-418 DRQYRRALPPEEA
+418 DRQYRRALPPDQA

-438 AGHSF
+438 AGHAF
-443 DPDVVAVLV
+443 DPQVVETLV
-452 EHYQEL
+452 AHYAEL

-463 ANAGRIKDIASLRVT
+463 ANAGRIKDIAALRIT
-478 RGKPAAGFEQAAPS
+478 RGAPAAGFEKAAPS
-492 QGEKSGTSVN
+492 DANTPGGVEMPT
-502 GNAPSFLDKIAAARL
+502 FLDKIAAARL
-517 EVLTLFELTSDLG
+517 EVLTLFELTTDLG

-536 ETLSVLATRLKRLVP
+536 ETLSVLAARLKRLVP

-556 IYFLRGEKLIPEY
+556 IYFLRDGKLIPEY
-569 VTGENFRL
+569 VTGENYRL
-577 FASLEIPYGQGLSG
+577 FNSLEIPYGQGLSG

-611 LNDPTK
+611 LNDPAK

-625 AVPLEGAQG
+625 AVPLEGATG
-634 VVGVLS
+634 VVGVLA
-640 LYHADKD
+640 LYHSDGD

-683 DYLTGLPNARSLF
+683 DYLTGLPNARGLF
-696 PRLEEELSR
+696 PKLEEELNR
-705 CRRMQTP
+705 CRRTATP

-724 QVNDRF
+724 LVNDRF
-730 GHLEGNRVLREV
+730 GHMEGNRVLREV
-742 AERLR
+742 ATRLR
-747 ENCRD
+747 ENCREYD
-752 YDFVARMGG
+752 YIARMGG
-761 DEFVIVMPGVEGDN
+761 DEFVIVMPGVEAGSFD
-775 FHIRA
+775 IRA
-780 AQLSQLAADAG
+780 AQFSQLAADAG

-802 AVGFARF
+802 AVGCARF
-809 PEDGADSEQL
+809 PEDGSDSEQL
-819 LSIADQRMYRNKYAS
+819 LSVADQRMYRNKYAS
-834 RENADPDA
+834 REGGETALPET
-842 PVHDRDGWPQ
+842 DRDGWPQ
-852 AKAVA
+852 AKTPS
-857 STLAR
+857 STLAK

>member
-1 LSLRN
+1 VQFQSRDVTAEPL
-6 TPRYYSRCPFPTKET
+6 YSPIM
-21 EEGEPGLLFPF
+21 
-32 RASAEERETKV
+32 RAYLGT
-43 NVRAFVRSTIAI
+43 TIAL
-55 GATCL
+55 GAVCL
-60 LLDLF
+60 WIDLV
-65 PFETTDPLRFLTYF
+65 PFNTSDTTQFLTYF
-79 VMSALAAGLRVS
+79 VMAALAAGLRVS
-91 LPTVSGTLS
+91 MPTYSGTLS
-100 INFLFVLIGFVHL
+100 INFLFVLIGLVHL
-113 SRSETIILGCTAA
+113 TRSELVVLGGTAA
-126 VIQCMSIPERTGRLS
+126 LIQCLLS
-141 RALFNMSVTAIAI
+141 RGRFPDAPKILFNLAVSTIAI
-154 HVSYLVYRA
+154 HVASRVYLA
-163 MPAGASV
+163 IPSSGSM
-170 ADEMFRQAP
+170 ADETLRLAP
-179 AALALFLFHTVPVAI
+179 AALALFLMHTVPVAI
-194 AMAWLEGRRVSLT
+194 AIAWTEGLRVLPT
-207 WRENSLWSVPYAL
+207 WRECSLWSLPYSVG
-220 AGAGV
+220 GAAV
-225 AGCFAGLSQKIG
+225 AGSFATLSHSIG

-249 LITRSYQLHIAR
+249 LITRSYQLHLAR

-290 DTTTANHLERVQ
+290 DSTTANHLERVQ

-313 ISDDELEALR
+313 ISPDELEALR

-377 IVRSHHERWNGEG
+377 IVRCHHERWNGEG
-390 YPDGIRGTAIPIGA
+390 YPAGLRGTAIPIGA

-411 CFDALSS
+411 CFDALTS
-418 DRQYRRALPPEEA
+418 DRQYRRALPPAEA
-431 IAFVRKE
+431 IAFVQKE
-438 AGHSF
+438 AGHAF
-443 DPDVVAVLV
+443 DPDVVIVLV
-452 EHYQEL
+452 EHYGEL

-463 ANAGRIKDIASLRVT
+463 ANAGRIKDIASLRIT

-492 QGEKSGTSVN
+492 KEETPMAAG
-502 GNAPSFLDKIAAARL
+502 APSFLDKIAAARL

-556 IYFLRGEKLIPEY
+556 IYFLRDGKLMPEY

-577 FASLEIPYGQGLSG
+577 FAALEIPYGQGLSG
-591 WVAERRQPIL
+591 WVAEHLQPIL

-611 LNDPTK
+611 LNDPAK

-634 VVGVLS
+634 VVGVLT
-640 LYHADKD
+640 LYHSGKD

-671 LRFHVAETTATT
+671 LKFHVAETTATT
-683 DYLTGLPNARSLF
+683 DYLTSLPNARSLF
-696 PRLEEELSR
+696 PRLEEELNR
-705 CRRMQTP
+705 CRRTATP
-712 LELVVCDLNGFK
+712 LELLVCDLNGFK

-730 GHLEGNRVLREV
+730 GHMEGNRVLREV
-742 AERLR
+742 AARLR
-747 ENCRD
+747 ANCRE

-761 DEFVIVMPGVEGDN
+761 DEFVIVMPGAHASN
-775 FHIRA
+775 FQIRA
-780 AQLSQLAADAG
+780 TQLSQIAADAG
-791 RMITGENILSC
+791 RVITGENILSC
-802 AVGFARF
+802 AVGSARY
-809 PEDGADSEQL
+809 PEDGADPEQL
-819 LSIADQRMYRNKYAS
+819 LSIADQRMYRNKYDR
-834 RENADPDA
+834 REQAGAGGGNE
-842 PVHDRDGWPQ
+842 DRGGWPQ
-852 AKAVA
+852 ARTPS
-857 STLAR
+857 STLAK